1 MPERPVNGTPPVPS
15 RPPSYGAYSR
25 GVAQSEH
32 RVPRRVT
39 ISDPQVMRAMAHP
52 ARLAIMEYLNNGAVA
67 TATECAEVC
76 GLSPSA
82 TSYHLR
88 ALAKAGLVEE
98 APSRGD
104 GRERVWRAPH
114 TSLRIDAES
123 NSPEAMRAA
132 RELMDVVLARDDEK
146 IARWMDNAESEPK
159 EWYDAAGLT
168 RHQLVLTAQELNEL
182 FQAVERLIEP
192 YGRVERPDPPE
203 GARKVGVLFRA
214 IPID

>member
-1 MPERPVNGTPPVPS
+1 M
-15 RPPSYGAYSR
+15 
-25 GVAQSEH
+25 
-32 RVPRRVT
+32 T

-52 ARLAIMEYLNNGAVA
+52 ARLAIMEHLSDGVVA

-104 GRERVWRAPH
+104 GRERVWRAAQ
-114 TSLRIDAES
+114 TSLLINADA
-123 NSPEAMRAA
+123 NSPEAARAA
-132 RELMDVVLARDDEK
+132 WELLQLMLARDEEK

-159 EWYDAAGLT
+159 EWYDAAGLI
-168 RHQLVLTAQELNEL
+168 RQQLVLTAQELTEL
-182 FQAVERLIEP
+182 FRAVERLLEP
-192 YGRVERPDPPE
+192 YGRVERPDPPKD
-203 GARKVGVLFRA
+203 ARKVGVLFRA
-214 IPID
+214 IPTD